1 MNEIDRIDREL
12 RPALTTRWRL
22 PSWWRYAAAG
32 AAGVALVLAGVL
44 VASAV
49 GGRTG
54 SQGFS
59 ATVVPP
65 PAAVQTSSASQSS
78 GAAAADARAAAP
90 ALQGSAAQGSAVQ
103 LPGPYPIVGSSCSA
117 SPTVQFQGRGLA
129 ATGTAAIT
137 SSEQVGTVSATVQQS
152 GSDAV
157 AALDAVQSKIIAVRD
172 ALAKVGVPASSLQV
186 SYFRTYGDPQARQF
200 TAYASLQ
207 ATVTGTDA
215 LAQATRAVTQI
226 AGVTAYSQSSPVAGQ
241 PTQDQVQN
249 AVGRAAAQ
257 ARDMAASTAAAA
269 GVKLSDV
276 QSVVAQPPVTC
287 YGPSGP
293 ERVVQVTTTYAIK

>member
-1 MNEIDRIDREL
+1 MQF
-12 RPALTTRWRL
+12 PA
-22 PSWWRYAAAG
+22 
-32 AAGVALVLAGVL
+32 
-44 VASAV
+44 
-49 GGRTG
+49 
-54 SQGFS
+54 
-59 ATVVPP
+59 
-65 PAAVQTSSASQSS
+65 
-78 GAAAADARAAAP
+78 
-90 ALQGSAAQGSAVQ
+90 
-103 LPGPYPIVGSSCSA
+103 PYPIVGSSCSA

-129 ATGTAAIT
+129 ATGTAPIKG
-137 SSEQVGTVSATVQQS
+137 SEQVGTVSATVQQS
-152 GSDAV
+152 GTDAV
-157 AALDAVQSKIIAVRD
+157 AALDAVQAKIAAVRD
-172 ALAKVGVPASSLQV
+172 ALAKVGVPASSLEV

-207 ATVTGTDA
+207 AVVTGTDA
-215 LAQATRAVTQI
+215 LAQATRAVTQV

-241 PTQDQVQN
+241 PTQEQVQN

-269 GVKLSDV
+269 GVKLGDV